1 MQCRIACQTV
11 ERSAHAKAALPY
23 RVHNAMTAS
32 ALIAAFAKRVLTM
45 TTMVHAVDDLPGI
58 ESILS
63 VWYRVLEAA

>member
-1 MQCRIACQTV
+1 
-11 ERSAHAKAALPY
+11 
-23 RVHNAMTAS
+23 MTAS
-32 ALIAAFAKRVLTM
+32 ALIEAFAKRVLTM